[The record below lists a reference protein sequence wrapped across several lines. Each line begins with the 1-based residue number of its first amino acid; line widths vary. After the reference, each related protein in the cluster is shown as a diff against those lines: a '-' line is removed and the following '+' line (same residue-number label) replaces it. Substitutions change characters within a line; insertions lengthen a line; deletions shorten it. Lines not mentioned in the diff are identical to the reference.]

1 MQLSGEEELNENRWR
16 CPACHTNVNSNGILF
31 SGSRAVA
38 LHVAGKI
45 RSRDN
50 THRQWALAIV
60 KDAINNP
67 YVKSSI
73 NTLADELEYQVIEE
87 NKKRLDAES
96 ARVWRMVEQLREN
109 DKPEIKAYRYIHQ
122 IEPALHNCV
131 KYTLQMVYGEDENDW
146 WVRGVPRSVREEC
159 AVTRER
165 SPEREDLFSYTNL
178 LDLSKV
184 IQKNIEIFDTHF
196 QLISQK
202 VKNKTEFVERI
213 ERLNTIRNRIMH
225 PVRASLDKGDLEY
238 LNESWEIIR
247 VFTQARRVVENS

>member
-1 MQLSGEEELNENRWR
+1 MQSLDEEELNKNRWR
-16 CPACHTNVNSNGILF
+16 CPACNTNVNSNGVLL

-38 LHVAGKI
+38 LHVSGKI

-60 KDAINNP
+60 GDVINNP

-73 NTLADELEYQVIEE
+73 NTLADELEYQVIQE

-96 ARVWRMVEQLREN
+96 KRARLMAEQLRVN
-109 DKPEIKAYRYIHQ
+109 DEPEIQAYRYIHR

-131 KYTLQMVYGEDENDW
+131 KCTLQMVYGEDENDW
-146 WVRGVPRSVREEC
+146 WVRGVPKSVREEC

-184 IQKNIEIFDTHF
+184 IQKNMEIFDTHF
-196 QLISQK
+196 HLISQK
-202 VKNKTEFVERI
+202 IKNKTEFVERI

-225 PVRASLDKGDLEY
+225 PVRASLNNGDLDY
-238 LNESWEIIR
+238 LRESWEIVR
-247 VFTQARRVVENS
+247 VFTQSG